1 VTPSERAALT
11 AALER
16 GLPYAGLRDLEP
28 DPNLLLYL
36 PTTMTATG
44 EVVPLSREENVL
56 ELACAHPDP
65 DLSPIRSRFPRLRLE
80 VCISPADDVRS
91 VLGAMSERFG

>member
-1 VTPSERAALT
+1 MTTSERRALT

-16 GLPYAGLRDLEP
+16 GLPYVGLRDLDP

-36 PTTMTATG
+36 PAAMAAAG
-44 EVVPLSREENVL
+44 DVVPLSREDNVL
-56 ELACAHPDP
+56 ELACAHADT

-80 VCISPADDVRS
+80 ISISPAEDVRT
-91 VLGAMSERFG
+91 VLGAMSERFK

>member
-1 VTPSERAALT
+1 MTASERAALT
-11 AALER
+11 AALEH
-16 GLPYAGLRDLEP
+16 GLPYVGLRDLDV

-36 PTTMTATG
+36 PAALARTE

-56 ELACAHPDP
+56 ELACARAET

-80 VCISPADDVRS
+80 LCVSPADDVRTLLAA
-91 VLGAMSERFG
+91 VREKAR

>member
-1 VTPSERAALT
+1 MTPSERAALSV
-11 AALER
+11 ALEH

-36 PTTMTATG
+36 PATLGSTG

-56 ELACAHPDP
+56 ELACAHPDT
-65 DLSPIRSRFPRLRLE
+65 DLSPIRSRFPRLRLD
-80 VCISPADDVRS
+80 VVISPADDVRTL
-91 VLGAMSERFG
+91 LGAMNDRAR

>member
-1 VTPSERAALT
+1 MTTSERAALT
-11 AALER
+11 TALEH
-16 GLPYAGLRDLEP
+16 GLPYTGLRDLQV

-36 PTTMTATG
+36 PPALAHTG

-56 ELACAHPDP
+56 ELACARAET

-80 VCISPADDVRS
+80 LCISPADDIRTL
-91 VLGAMSERFG
+91 LGAMTERVR